1 MRWRVVFTLLIL
13 TATISSAQ
21 AQSSGGRGVGVIVGE
36 PTGLSFKKWI
46 DNVRALDAGI
56 AWSLSK
62 NESLHL
68 HVDYLFHRFDRISN
82 IEVKGKL
89 PLYFGI
95 GVRVQLNDADD
106 VVGVRAPLG
115 ISYLLP
121 DAPIDL
127 FVELVPILDIVPGT
141 EFNLNAAL
149 GARYYF

>member
-1 MRWRVVFTLLIL
+1 MRWRAFFALLIL

-21 AQSSGGRGVGVIVGE
+21 ASSGDGRGIGVIVGE

-56 AWSLSK
+56 AWSLAK

-82 IEVKGKL
+82 IDVEGKL
-89 PLYFGI
+89 PLYFGV
-95 GVRVQLNDADD
+95 GGRVQLSDADD
-106 VVGVRAPLG
+106 LVGVRAPLG
-115 ISYLLP
+115 ISYLFP

-127 FVELVPILDIVPGT
+127 FVELIPILDIVPGT